1 MKIKAFFAAVILIF
15 SVSINSSAIMYLD
28 QLKGD
33 VVLEYSWEKEYLD
46 EGYSKEDMYYLA
58 GIATLSKRNRG
69 DRYIVPKY
77 YMKNKSDRDR
87 VLENN
92 EELGTW
98 KDVAWYYFVDYEKLE
113 KFVLERKVQDG
124 LITREE
130 IKAQKEA
137 EEAEKNKWKKR
148 IFLYVGS
155 NKAIVNDT
163 EKLIDEEN
171 PDTVVF
177 TENNRS
183 YVPVRFLSEEYGGNV
198 DWNEET
204 QTVSISFE
212 DREISLAVG
221 KPEIIVNGEPIENDV
236 APILKNGRVFLP
248 LRACVNAIGRYVMY
262 NSGLIVVDE
271 NLDMDWEMKN
281 MEFVKGFSEERF
293 K

>member
-1 MKIKAFFAAVILIF
+1 MKRKLSIIVPLLCLFMVITPLY
-15 SVSINSSAIMYLD
+15 VSANIRYHWE
-28 QLKGD
+28 Q
-33 VVLEYSWEKEYLD
+33 EYID
-46 EGYSKEDMYYLA
+46 EGYSQEDMYYLA
-58 GIATLSKRNRG
+58 GIVTYSKNNRG
-69 DRYIVPKY
+69 EKYIIPDF
-77 YMKNKSDRDR
+77 YMHNKGDWDQ
-87 VLENN
+87 VLEDK
-92 EELGTW
+92 EDLGTW
-98 KDVAWYYFVDYEKLE
+98 KDVAWYYFVDYKKLE
-113 KFVLERKVQDG
+113 NFVTARKVMDG
-124 LITREE
+124 LITWKEVE
-130 IKAQKEA
+130 AQRKA

-163 EKLIDEEN
+163 EKIIDEEN

-177 TENNRS
+177 TENDRS

-198 DWNEET
+198 NWNEEM

-212 DREISLAVG
+212 DRDISLTVG
-221 KPEIIVNGEPIENDV
+221 KPEIIVNGEPVENDV
-236 APILKNGRVFLP
+236 APILKNDRVFLP

-271 NLDMDWEMKN
+271 NLDMDWEMRN